1 MAEAGQPRLFRDRYS
16 SQGERGLGFDAG
28 QPVLAHHLATREGPH
43 LGQWAGIAGRAFDDS
58 AASPCSVISLRG
70 AVVLVEET
78 TKDDQRVP
86 LDLLLAVSAGWL
98 MLYWSVRAMRI
109 AFASRLDVR
118 PGQAVGVGGCRGI
131 CKFIKVARARTL
143 AK

>member
-1 MAEAGQPRLFRDRYS
+1 MHTTSPPGKGRTSVSGQGSLAEPLMTG
-16 SQGERGLGFDAG
+16 
-28 QPVLAHHLATREGPH
+28 
-43 LGQWAGIAGRAFDDS
+43 